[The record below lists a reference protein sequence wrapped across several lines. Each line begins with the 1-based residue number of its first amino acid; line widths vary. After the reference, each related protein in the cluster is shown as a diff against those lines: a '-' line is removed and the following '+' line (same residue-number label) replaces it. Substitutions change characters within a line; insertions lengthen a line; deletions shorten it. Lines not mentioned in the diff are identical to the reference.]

1 MLPRK
6 LLLALIVVLVSA
18 TFVLAYVL
26 LANNVPEHD
35 SSKNVINIDFKYGV
49 GAKNELNTFEGTYTK
64 DLIVDGTITTR
75 LILSSEELRQIQQK
89 MIDIGFYNYP
99 NDFPPQPG
107 LRVDPREDYYIKVQN
122 GSTVKEVTWNT
133 ESMIDGSIQDNLGQL
148 VSFLGNI
155 IVQKP
160 EYKMLPTTKGGYL

>member
-6 LLLALIVVLVSA
+6 LRLALMVVLVSV

-26 LANNVPEHD
+26 LANNAPEYD
-35 SSKNVINIDFKYGV
+35 SSENVINIVFKYGV

-64 DLIVDGTITTR
+64 DLIADGTKTTR

-89 MIDIGFYNYP
+89 MVDIGFFSYP
-99 NDFPPQPG
+99 ESFPPNPG
-107 LRVDPREDYYIKVQN
+107 YRRYPREDYYIKVQN
-122 GSTVKEVTWNT
+122 GSTVKEVSWNT
-133 ESMIDGSIQDNLGQL
+133 DSLIDSSVQDNLGQL
-148 VSFLGNI
+148 VTYLGNI

-160 EYKMLPTTKGGYL
+160 EYKMLPPAKGAYL